1 MSVINK
7 VIFRYSTKTLYIC
20 ILIKLERLKIFINYQ
35 NSTNKTKQLISRFYS
50 TLTKSEMW
58 DLYERYKLD
67 FELFGYT
74 PDEYFGYATED
85 ESTPSYEP

>member
-1 MSVINK
+1 MDLQKIIWRLFKGIVNQNK
-7 VIFRYSTKTLYIC
+7 VI
-20 ILIKLERLKIFINYQ
+20 KLEMLKSLSNTRIRPI
-35 NSTNKTKQLISRFYS
+35 TTKQLISRFYS

-67 FELFGYT
+67 FELFGYS

>member
-1 MSVINK
+1 
-7 VIFRYSTKTLYIC
+7 
-20 ILIKLERLKIFINYQ
+20 
-35 NSTNKTKQLISRFYS
+35 
-50 TLTKSEMW
+50 MW

-67 FELFGYT
+67 FELFGYS